1 MKDAVRVFAEG
12 KNSKYAKYRRV
23 LQDKFVCL
31 CDFTKSTADEVGKR
45 GPKGPYQ
52 IENKSVPVLVLKKWN
67 GDELAIKYGFPT
79 DKETAPA
86 LLATLIEQALDA
98 NGPIAR
104 PTKKDL
110 KDNPKEGKD
119 EEEDK
124 EKGDKDKDKKG
135 KKDKAGD
142 KDKDK
147 KEEEKKTD
155 DDEEKELPVP
165 PSRPGEPDV
174 PVPVPEGNKMR
185 WVGSY
190 QKALAEAKL
199 RNVPILVVLGEDTN
213 GSLDFMLGTIFL
225 QASFGEKVVD
235 RLVPLIAM
243 DGHVHPSEKEEIDG
257 QTYDICKIFALP
269 CGEHI
274 ASYKELQKTLIFRS
288 YWGPLFLM
296 LRPDGTELLRLEG
309 KDHKTDRF
317 LEEIDLAVVEVGRGM
332 DDRTYRRHIGCF
344 DRSRRL
350 RAQGSVQKAL
360 AELDKV
366 LEGGTAGPAFAEF
379 VAKEKAEIE
388 KKGQEEL
395 SAAQQVAAAGDA
407 AKALASLRTIAREY
421 VGLPVQAAAQAEVD
435 KLTGK

>member
-1 MKDAVRVFAEG
+1 MRVFAEG
-12 KNSKYAKYRRV
+12 KNSKYAKYRKV
-23 LQDKFVCL
+23 LQDKFVCM
-31 CDFTKSTADEVGKR
+31 CDFAKSTADEHGKR

-52 IENKSVPVLVLKKWN
+52 HENQAVPVLVMKKWN

-86 LLATLIEQALDA
+86 LLAKLIDQALDE
-98 NGPIAR
+98 NGPITR
-104 PTKKDL
+104 PSKKDL

-124 EKGDKDKDKKG
+124 EKGDKDKKG
-135 KKDKAGD
+135 KKDKQS
-142 KDKDK
+142 DKDK
-147 KEEEKKTD
+147 KEDKEAEGEE
-155 DDEEKELPVP
+155 EELAKP

-190 QKALAEAKL
+190 EKALVEAKL

-213 GSLDFMLGTIFL
+213 TALDFMLGTVFL

-243 DGHVHPSEKEEIDG
+243 EGDVHPSDDKEIDG
-257 QTYDICKIFALP
+257 QTYKICKIFSVP
-269 CGEHI
+269 CAEHI
-274 ASYKELQKTLIFRS
+274 ASYKELQKSMIFRS
-288 YWGPLFLM
+288 YWGPLFLI
-296 LRPDGTELLRLEG
+296 LRPDGNEILRLEG

-317 LEEIDLAVVEVGRGM
+317 LEEIDLAVAEVGRGM
-332 DDRTYRRHIGCF
+332 DDRTYRRYIGCF

-350 RAQGSVQKAL
+350 RAEGSVQKGL

-366 LEGGTAGPAFAEF
+366 LEGGASGPAFAEF
-379 VAKEKAEIE
+379 VAKEKEEIE

-395 SAAQQVAAAGDA
+395 SAALQLAAAGDA
-407 AKALASLRTIAREY
+407 VKALASLRNIAREY
-421 VGLPVQAAAQAEVD
+421 AGLPVQAHAQAEIE
-435 KLTGK
+435 KLKGK